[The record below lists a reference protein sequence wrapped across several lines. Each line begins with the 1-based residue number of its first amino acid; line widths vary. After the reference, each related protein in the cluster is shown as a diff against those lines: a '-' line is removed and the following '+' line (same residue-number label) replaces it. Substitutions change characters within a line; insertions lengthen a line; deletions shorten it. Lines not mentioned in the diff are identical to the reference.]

1 MPGQFKQEH
10 PFTVEDNIWS
20 TMINPILQAQNQ
32 TSFEWLGATE
42 EPEESPL
49 DKLSA
54 KDLLKELEDDRTADV
69 EAKSSEA
76 LDTHEICQEWCQYI
90 LVLYNPPLYVYR

>member
-1 MPGQFKQEH
+1 
-10 PFTVEDNIWS
+10 
-20 TMINPILQAQNQ
+20 MINPIHPNTAGKNQ
-32 TSFEWLGATE
+32 TSFQWFGAE

-69 EAKSSEA
+69 EAKSSSEA
-76 LDTHEICQEWCQYI
+76 LGTHEISCQ
-90 LVLYNPPLYVYR
+90 

>member
-1 MPGQFKQEH
+1 MCDHPNTAGQK
-10 PFTVEDNIWS
+10 
-20 TMINPILQAQNQ
+20 Q
-32 TSFEWLGATE
+32 TSFQWFGAE

-69 EAKSSEA
+69 EATE
-76 LDTHEICQEWCQYI
+76 EQQ
-90 LVLYNPPLYVYR
+90 

>member
-1 MPGQFKQEH
+1 MCDHPNTAGQK
-10 PFTVEDNIWS
+10 
-20 TMINPILQAQNQ
+20 Q
-32 TSFEWLGATE
+32 TSFQWFGAE

-69 EAKSSEA
+69 EATEEQQWSFGYSWDFMPVMMP
-76 LDTHEICQEWCQYI
+76 LILHEY
-90 LVLYNPPLYVYR
+90 YVCRI

>member
-1 MPGQFKQEH
+1 
-10 PFTVEDNIWS
+10 
-20 TMINPILQAQNQ
+20 MINPIQAQNQ
-32 TSFEWLGATE
+32 TSFRLAATE

-69 EAKSSEA
+69 EAREGRRAVKP
-76 LDTHEICQEWCQYI
+76 WI
-90 LVLYNPPLYVYR
+90 LMRYASNDANTS

>member
-1 MPGQFKQEH
+1 
-10 PFTVEDNIWS
+10 
-20 TMINPILQAQNQ
+20 MINPIQAQNQ
-32 TSFEWLGATE
+32 TSFRLGATE

-76 LDTHEICQEWCQYI
+76 LDIHEISCQ
-90 LVLYNPPLYVYR
+90 

>member
-1 MPGQFKQEH
+1 
-10 PFTVEDNIWS
+10 
-20 TMINPILQAQNQ
+20 MINHDQPTADHHQ
-32 TSFEWLGATE
+32 TSMGTE

-69 EAKSSEA
+69 EAREA
-76 LDTHEICQEWCQYI
+76 AVKPLDNHEISCQ
-90 LVLYNPPLYVYR
+90 